1 MTNNSIQKH
10 IQELCDAF
18 GISPDDVAFVTPE
31 KHPIDYGYCVPGCEV
46 CQGVGLIASDDGGWT
61 ACPNNPRRFYETG
74 VNENDTE
81 LWRVLPPSS
90 SVNQIK
96 KALAEAL
103 EARYGFIYLHGTPGV
118 GKTVCARAYTVEAIN
133 AGMRSIYTRQSEMM
147 NYLRASYNTDYGQD
161 EYQSRL
167 NRYKNVDWLVIDEIG
182 RDRMN
187 DFAQESLAEIIDS
200 RYTSALKR
208 NKVTVLVSNFPPE
221 NIFQA
226 YITDRIRD
234 KRNVVLNLQGKSL
247 RA

>member
-1 MTNNSIQKH
+1 MTESIRKK
-10 IQELCDAF
+10 IDELRAAY
-18 GISPDDVAFVTPE
+18 GLPLEETVSE
-31 KHPIDYGYCVPGCEV
+31 KRQQPIDFGYCKPGCDICE
-46 CQGVGLIASDDGGWT
+46 GVGLVRAGDGWT
-61 ACPNNPRRFYETG
+61 ICPNNPRRFYETG

-96 KALAEAL
+96 KALVEAL
-103 EARYGFIYLHGTPGV
+103 EARCGFIYLHGTPGV